1 MKQLVLKLTDEE
13 YATLAAFLARG
24 YGGFGDYGVYLNFVR
39 GAGGGEYVVASESVE
54 EDPPQLAVVAA
65 ALNGLVRG

>member
-24 YGGFGDYGVYLNFVR
+24 YGGFGDYGEYLNFVR

-54 EDPPQLAVVAA
+54 EPPQLAVVAA